1 MKKILLLGTTGFLG
15 ASFLEDNKNKF
26 IIYGF
31 LNNSDIKTK
40 GIKKIKFKFSEKNIK
55 NFVLS
60 KKINYILN
68 FSGFSSIEK
77 SEMFKKKAYIANCLN
92 VIILSK
98 VAKKLD
104 VPLIHISSDQFIN
117 LKKKKRAK
125 EKELELN
132 PINYYA
138 ETKIEAEKAI
148 LNSGCR
154 FIIFRGSFFG
164 WRNSKNSK
172 NLLEDIY
179 LASIKNKKINLW
191 TDVYSTPI
199 YTKVL
204 NKIIILLLKKKIKK
218 DLYNVSSN
226 EIISKYELGIRFLR
240 IAKLNTNNI
249 VPIKFKDVTGV
260 IKRPMNM
267 SLCNDKILTKFP
279 ILRKKLSI
287 DFMLKKMIIDKTRI

>member
-1 MKKILLLGTTGFLG
+1 M
-15 ASFLEDNKNKF
+15 
-26 IIYGF
+26 
-31 LNNSDIKTK
+31 
-40 GIKKIKFKFSEKNIK
+40 
-55 NFVLS
+55 
-60 KKINYILN
+60 
-68 FSGFSSIEK
+68 
-77 SEMFKKKAYIANCLN
+77 
-92 VIILSK
+92 
-98 VAKKLD
+98 
-104 VPLIHISSDQFIN
+104 
-117 LKKKKRAK
+117 
-125 EKELELN
+125 
-132 PINYYA
+132 
-138 ETKIEAEKAI
+138 
-148 LNSGCR
+148 
-154 FIIFRGSFFG
+154 
-164 WRNSKNSK
+164 
-172 NLLEDIY
+172 
-179 LASIKNKKINLW
+179 W